1 MTNPFDPKAE
11 PQQVDPVPD
20 PRASYHV
27 PADVLDDAHLSVDE
41 KKSILTTWAAE
52 VDDRLKAEE
61 EGMSA
66 SDPMRARH
74 EAELA
79 KEAERVN
86 RALLSLEDAA

>member
-1 MTNPFDPKAE
+1 MSEEEN
-11 PQQVDPVPD
+11 VPD
-20 PRASYHV
+20 PRKEYDV
-27 PADVLDDAHLSVDE
+27 PGDVLADQALSAEE
-41 KKSILTTWAAE
+41 KKSILSQWANE

-79 KEAERVN
+79 KEAERVT
-86 RALLSLEDAA
+86 RALLELEEAG